1 MRYPQYVIR
10 ICCVKKDTLRLVF
23 LTHTSWRSEI
33 LYLLGCDK
41 RAVVCTVLSYLKP
54 VQGTSVSRNSQEI
67 IGLQNTGKDI
77 RDRPVSTFLH
87 GQEHLPPDKPPVPPQ
102 HLWALNCQASSRWCR
117 MTCSWLTRVCPAPA
131 WVSSSIRVLAHCSL
145 KSVPQLT
152 AWTDGMRY
160 GELKAVIEVTFLPF
174 RIWIRSFWH
183 LRGQGK
189 STYRWQGC
197 KGSKGMISDKVRKHR
212 FRKTKII

>member
-1 MRYPQYVIR
+1 MGRDTFHQTNLPRPPSNLALNARHPQ
-10 ICCVKKDTLRLVF
+10 
-23 LTHTSWRSEI
+23 
-33 LYLLGCDK
+33 
-41 RAVVCTVLSYLKP
+41 LSGQP
-54 VQGTSVSRNSQEI
+54 V
-67 IGLQNTGKDI
+67 
-77 RDRPVSTFLH
+77 
-87 GQEHLPPDKPPVPPQ
+87 PVPPQ

-131 WVSSSIRVLAHCSL
+131 WVSSSIRVLAHCSP

-152 AWTDGMRY
+152 AWTGGMRY
-160 GELKAVIEVTFLPF
+160 GELKVVIEVTFLPF

-197 KGSKGMISDKVRKHR
+197 KGSKGMTSGKVRKHR